1 MEVKASAAVTIG
13 TIGFFGV
20 LQPSDCRIK
29 LLGSNSGRIGMS
41 KFDTEEHLRQSFIAE
56 ACPSLWTTWTD
67 SHVVTVRESTC
78 SSGRADWV
86 WSGYRSSH
94 QLFAEHADLLQQ
106 PTCSR
111 ILASLKGDSPRRHD
125 YLKASSGVS
134 ATTFRR
140 SLLQLIS
147 VELVTEVSTRR
158 YVLGPTFRV
167 PTIEICSFEFKLNDW
182 RRALYQAKR
191 YRSFSHRV
199 YVVAPPSTVNRMTTS
214 LDTFRRF
221 GIGIIAHGL
230 DGISKRVL
238 ACRKR
243 SPISRHNFIQ
253 AVGML
258 VHQPAVQPARV

>member
-1 MEVKASAAVTIG
+1 MT
-13 TIGFFGV
+13 
-20 LQPSDCRIK
+20 
-29 LLGSNSGRIGMS
+29 

-67 SHVVTVRESTC
+67 SRVVTVQESTC
-78 SSGRADWV
+78 SNGRADWV
-86 WSGYRSSH
+86 WSAYRSPH
-94 QLFAEHADLLQQ
+94 QLFSEHAELLQQ

-111 ILASLKGDSPRRHD
+111 ILATLKDDSPRRHA
-125 YLKASSGVS
+125 YLESSSGVS
-134 ATTFRR
+134 STMFRR

-147 VELVTEVSTRR
+147 AELVMEVSTRR
-158 YVLGPTFRV
+158 YVLGPSFRV

-182 RRALYQAKR
+182 QRALYQAIR
-191 YRSFSHRV
+191 YRTFSHRV
-199 YVVAPPSTVNRMTTS
+199 YVVAPPSTVNRMTSS

-230 DGISKRVL
+230 EGMSKRVL

-258 VHQPAVQPARV
+258 VHQPATQPARV